1 MTEVRDR
8 VSRVRFQDKARE
20 KAMQKAF
27 VGLALCAML
36 FAFCAFAE
44 AQQPKKMARVGLLM
58 NSSDLG
64 STAIPFQAR
73 LRELGY
79 VEGQS
84 IRFEKRYWEG
94 KVERLPEAASELVR
108 LNCDVIF
115 TTGNEAATAAKN
127 ATKNIPIVIANT
139 GDAVKSGFVASLA
152 QPGGNVTGL
161 TSVGAEFKGKQLEI
175 LKEVVPR
182 LSRVGYLWSPTSP
195 NASDNLKETEAA
207 AQSLRIAVQSLPAK
221 TADDIRTG
229 FKTAVQKRA
238 EAILMD
244 GGGFFAFHQKE
255 LLEAAAK
262 SRLPT
267 LYANARYVEAGG
279 LMTYAAD
286 RNAQYRR
293 AAEYVDKILKGVK
306 PADLPVERPVKFEF
320 VINLKAAKQIGLT
333 IPPNVLARADRV
345 IR

>member
-1 MTEVRDR
+1 VEEFRGEDMTKTITVLTL
-8 VSRVRFQDKARE
+8 SALL
-20 KAMQKAF
+20 
-27 VGLALCAML
+27 LALR
-36 FAFCAFAE
+36 FPAE
-44 AQQPKKMARVGLLM
+44 AQEPKKMARVGLLT
-58 NSSDLG
+58 NSADLG
-64 STAIPFQAR
+64 QSSAAAPFQAR

-79 VEGQS
+79 VEGQN
-84 IRFEKRYWEG
+84 ITFETRYWEG
-94 KVERLPEAASELVR
+94 KIERLPKAASELVR

-115 TTGNEAATAAKN
+115 TTGNEAARAAKT

-207 AQSLRIAVQSLPAK
+207 ARSLRIAVQSLPAK

-229 FKTAVQKRA
+229 FQTAVQKRA

-244 GGGFFAFHQKE
+244 GGGFFAFHQKQ

-306 PADLPVERPVKFEF
+306 PADLPVERPIKFEF

-333 IPPNVLARADRV
+333 IPPNVLARADKV
-345 IR
+345 IK